1 VLGANDGIVSIAGLV
16 VGVAGASSSKSIIML
31 TGIAGIVAGALSM
44 AAGEYV
50 SVSSQRDS
58 EKALIDQETH
68 EIKHS
73 PKAEHAELAS
83 LYEAKGL
90 QPATARLVADEL
102 TAHDAL
108 GAHLDAELC
117 LDPDNLTNPWHASIA
132 SAAAFLTGAM
142 VPLLAVMIPPA
153 ALRVPVTFLA
163 VLVALVITGTL
174 SAHVGGASKKHA
186 TIRVVLGGAIAM
198 LVTFGIG
205 KLVGV
210 SGI

>member
-1 VLGANDGIVSIAGLV
+1 
-16 VGVAGASSSKSIIML
+16 ML
-31 TGIAGIVAGALSM
+31 TGIAGIAAGALSM

-68 EIKHS
+68 EIKHF
-73 PKAEHAELAS
+73 PDEEREELVS

-90 QPATARLVADEL
+90 QSSTARLVADEL

-108 GAHLDAELC
+108 GAHLDAEHR
-117 LDPDNLTNPWHASIA
+117 LDPDDLTNPWHASIA
-132 SAAAFLTGAM
+132 SAAAFLTGAI
-142 VPLLAVMIPPA
+142 VPLLAVMIPPPS
-153 ALRVPVTFLA
+153 LRVPVTFLA
-163 VLVALVITGTL
+163 VIVALVITGTV

-186 TIRVVLGGAIAM
+186 TIRVVLGGFIAM